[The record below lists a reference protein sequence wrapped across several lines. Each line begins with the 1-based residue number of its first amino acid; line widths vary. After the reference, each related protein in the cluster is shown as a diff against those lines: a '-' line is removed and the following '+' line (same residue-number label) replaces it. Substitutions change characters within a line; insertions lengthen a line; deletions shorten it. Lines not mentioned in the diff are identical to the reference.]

1 MDCDAYEFSVQTG
14 PTSSNF
20 SEIHFETYPVNR
32 ISALWVF
39 LFVCFFLFISVV
51 PASEEQR
58 NLQER
63 IKGR

>member
-20 SEIHFETYPVNR
+20 SEIHFETYLVNR

-39 LFVCFFLFISVV
+39 CLFFLLFISVV